1 MMPAR
6 DIRAQGGRSGALNIN
21 HKLCLGRERQRVSE
35 EKRKKEKKI
44 YNRLGWWRQPNSDEI
59 EQDGIKNRTRRALG
73 VTVCVCVC
81 LGGVDFEIFSLS
93 LRCRAANTIGG
104 ETFDVGADI
113 HRTEVVVLICAGEE
127 LCVIISDH
135 QDIYSP
141 MCLPPS
147 PPILLIHIIIHK

>member
-73 VTVCVCVC
+73 VTVCVCVWVA
-81 LGGVDFEIFSLS
+81 LTLRSSRSL
-93 LRCRAANTIGG
+93 
-104 ETFDVGADI
+104 FDVEQQTQSVARLSMSGQTYTAP
-113 HRTEVVVLICAGEE
+113 RWSC
-127 LCVIISDH
+127 
-135 QDIYSP
+135 
-141 MCLPPS
+141 
-147 PPILLIHIIIHK
+147 